1 MANQESIVEH
11 LKMVQGVINRMA
23 QTSFILKGW
32 MITVVI
38 TILGVSLGLSNN
50 KLGLLALFPVL
61 IFWGLDAY
69 YLRQE
74 RLFRGLYEL
83 ILQDPEHT
91 TIPPFSMKTD
101 YCKDS
106 VPSWWSSLFSQTEC
120 VMYLS
125 SIAVILVVSFII

>member
-1 MANQESIVEH
+1 MANHESVVEH

-38 TILGVSLGLSNN
+38 TILGVSVANSNTR
-50 KLGLLALFPVL
+50 LGLLALFPVL

-83 ILQDPEHT
+83 IRQDTEHT
-91 TIPPFSMKTD
+91 TVPLFFMRTD
-101 YCKDS
+101 PCKNS
-106 VPSWWSSLFSQTEC
+106 VPSWWSTLFSRTEW

-125 SIAVILVVSFII
+125 TTVVILVVSFVH

>member
-11 LKMVQGVINRMA
+11 LKMVQSVINRMA

-38 TILGVSLGLSNN
+38 TILGVSLSVSNN
-50 KLGLLALFPVL
+50 ELGLLALFPVL

-83 ILQDPEHT
+83 IRQDPEHT
-91 TIPPFSMKTD
+91 TVPLFSMKTD

-106 VPSWWSSLFSQTEC
+106 VPSWWTSLFSKTEY

-125 SIAVILVVSFII
+125 SVAVVLIVYFII